1 LDDTPNLILPY
12 IMAAQAQ
19 KHVTHNEAIRALDAV
34 VQLSVLDRDLTA
46 PPGGPAE
53 GDRYIVA
60 AGATGAWA
68 SQDDRVAAY
77 QDGAW
82 MVYAPREGWIAWVAD
97 EDKLY
102 AWDGA
107 AWVVAGTDSLNPAPL
122 VGVNATADATNRL
135 SVSAPATL
143 LSHEGAGHQLKVNKS
158 ADTDTASLLYQ
169 TGFSGRAEMGLAGD
183 DDFHVKVSPD
193 GSTWH
198 EAVVVDKD
206 TGNVGVGA
214 SLLFGS
220 GTAVSWNAGDVTLTH
235 SSGVLALS
243 GIARINAKSGV
254 NDLMAF
260 YNQSGTNISLI
271 EEASGLSAGGIR
283 FVGWRNGASGSGFHL
298 RGIVNNDNGSENA
311 AVTLDG
317 GKGANAS
324 VIPTAL
330 AATPIAIFTNA
341 TVTKFSVDYDGALSA
356 VGAEL
361 ILSGTAIP
369 AGGTAG
375 AGYKLS
381 STPDFGVFFGSG
393 APTLAAAK
401 GSLYLRSD
409 GSGAGDRAYINTDGS
424 TTWTALT
431 TAA

>member
-1 LDDTPNLILPY
+1 
-12 IMAAQAQ
+12 
-19 KHVTHNEAIRALDAV
+19 
-34 VQLSVLDRDLTA
+34 
-46 PPGGPAE
+46 
-53 GDRYIVA
+53 
-60 AGATGAWA
+60 
-68 SQDDRVAAY
+68 
-77 QDGAW
+77 
-82 MVYAPREGWIAWVAD
+82 
-97 EDKLY
+97 
-102 AWDGA
+102 
-107 AWVVAGTDSLNPAPL
+107 VAGTDSLNPAPL